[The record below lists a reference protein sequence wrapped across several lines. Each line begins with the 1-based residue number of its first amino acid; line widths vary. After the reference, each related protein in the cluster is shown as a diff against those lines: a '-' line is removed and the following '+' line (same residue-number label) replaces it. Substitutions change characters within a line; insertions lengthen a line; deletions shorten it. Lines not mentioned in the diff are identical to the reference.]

1 MSLLRI
7 FGQIMRSLGVGSQRP
22 QLSREE
28 AFAARPLRNPS
39 LKWRVNDQE
48 CVEVII
54 PRRQDRLGRIMG
66 WVFAVPES
74 RPVLLDEV
82 GTFIWN
88 RWDGENTVAD
98 LVAALCEEYKLGR
111 REVEV
116 SLTEYLRML
125 GKRGMIAFL
134 LPQDA
139 LARDEAGGEGEEA
152 GDEERPDEPPAPTGG
167 AQE

>member
-1 MSLLRI
+1 MSLLDM
-7 FGQIMRSLGVGSQRP
+7 FGQIMRSLGVGGQKP
-22 QLSREE
+22 QLTRDQ
-28 AFAARPLRNPS
+28 AFEARPVRNPS
-39 LKWRVNDQE
+39 LKWRVNDEE

-54 PRRQDRLGRIMG
+54 PRRQDRAGRVMG

-88 RWDGENTVAD
+88 LCDGENTVAD
-98 LVAALCEEYKLGR
+98 LIQALCDEYKLGR

-134 LPQDA
+134 LPKDQEEGA
-139 LARDEAGGEGEEA
+139 VAEERETEGEE
-152 GDEERPDEPPAPTGG
+152 GSDGPS
-167 AQE
+167 